1 MAPPIRLPSDRPSAL
16 SRSLAKLRQVKHVR
30 DLRKWALASF
40 RLADLPLRIRPAF
53 VLLTFVSLL
62 VLSLLGFHP
71 TLARHLA
78 PPKVPFSD
86 KVLHFVCFAAA
97 TALFYACWV
106 VDEHARRVWV
116 WRHFKEGAT
125 VLVCMLSTSPSS
137 LPPLSTVPSPP
148 RLTPSLTRT
157 QKVGGIGSEFLQ
169 SLLPYKSF
177 QPGDI
182 VANLLG
188 SALALSVSHH
198 CAREARRTAEL
209 RTLYSA
215 LGDMPSDEGEDD
227 DDDED
232 DERDV
237 DRRAQ
242 RGSRTTRAHADEP
255 AAALGR
261 NARAGLREMEEGR
274 RPAAAAAA
282 RAPSRR
288 DAHDPWSAGDDEIFG
303 LGDDDEEEQEEGGAG
318 GGVGGR
324 GGRRGGRGGGV
335 EGPL

>member
-1 MAPPIRLPSDRPSAL
+1 MGLEALQGGRDRP
-16 SRSLAKLRQVKHVR
+16 
-30 DLRKWALASF
+30 
-40 RLADLPLRIRPAF
+40 RLHAQYVPL
-53 VLLTFVSLL
+53 
-62 VLSLLGFHP
+62 
-71 TLARHLA
+71 
-78 PPKVPFSD
+78 
-86 KVLHFVCFAAA
+86 
-97 TALFYACWV
+97 
-106 VDEHARRVWV
+106 
-116 WRHFKEGAT
+116 
-125 VLVCMLSTSPSS
+125 
-137 LPPLSTVPSPP
+137 LPPSFLHRPHPSPP
-148 RLTPSLTRT
+148 DALTHSHT
-157 QKVGGIGSEFLQ
+157 KVGGIGSEFLQ

-215 LGDMPSDEGEDD
+215 LGDMPSDEGDDDDD
-227 DDDED
+227 DDDELR
-232 DERDV
+232 DEGAPG
-237 DRRAQ
+237 RR
-242 RGSRTTRAHADEP
+242 SRTTRAHADEP

>member
-125 VLVCMLSTSPSS
+125 VLVCMLI
-137 LPPLSTVPSPP
+137 
-148 RLTPSLTRT
+148 
-157 QKVGGIGSEFLQ
+157 GGIGSEFLQ

-303 LGDDDEEEQEEGGAG
+303 LGDDDEEEQEEGGWKAAG
-318 GGVGGR
+318 AQTK
-324 GGRRGGRGGGV
+324 
-335 EGPL
+335 